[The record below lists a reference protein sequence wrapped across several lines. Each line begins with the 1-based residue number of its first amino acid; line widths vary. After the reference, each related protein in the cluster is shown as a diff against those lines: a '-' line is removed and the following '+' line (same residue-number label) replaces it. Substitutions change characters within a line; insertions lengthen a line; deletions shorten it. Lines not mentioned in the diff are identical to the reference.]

1 MNNEYDSITA
11 LHYASYRPSL
21 HTQLLKSYLHSDEK
35 FEIGLDVGCG
45 TGQSAISL
53 SSFCSKVVGVDPSQE
68 MINKSI
74 IQTKVSYQLMQPYKL
89 DFSNDTF
96 EVVTFAGSL
105 FYAKSQAL
113 LKETIRVSKSN
124 SKIIVY
130 DFEVLM
136 ADAFKLLE
144 IDDNDLSNSDY
155 DYNYDYDHT
164 TNFSG
169 LDEHCLAQIEQFK
182 QMLQFEISISDLA
195 HLLLSSKE
203 DYNRVATKF
212 KSDDLYGT
220 VLQHLK
226 KQIKVS
232 TMQLKAITYLTAYT
246 VTKK

>member
-74 IQTKVSYQLMQPYKL
+74 IKTKVSYHLMQPNKL

-113 LKETIRVSKSN
+113 LNETIRVSKSN

-136 ADAFKLLE
+136 SDAFKLLE
-144 IDDNDLSNSDY
+144 IDDNDLSNS
-155 DYNYDYDHT
+155 DYDHT

-182 QMLQFEISISDLA
+182 QMVQFEISISDLA

-203 DYNRVATKF
+203 DYTRVATKF
-212 KSDDLYGT
+212 KSDDLYGA

-226 KQIKVS
+226 KRIKLS
-232 TMQLKAITYLTAYT
+232 TMHLKANTYLTAYT

>member
-11 LHYASYRPSL
+11 LHYASYRPAL

-53 SSFCSKVVGVDPSQE
+53 SSFCLKVVGVDPSQE

-74 IQTKVSYQLMQPYKL
+74 IKTKISFQLMQPNKL

-96 EVVTFAGSL
+96 EVVTLAGSL

-113 LKETIRVSKSN
+113 LNETIRVSKSN

-136 ADAFKLLE
+136 SDAFKLLE
-144 IDDNDLSNSDY
+144 IDDNDLSNS
-155 DYNYDYDHT
+155 DYDHT

-182 QMLQFEISISDLA
+182 QMVQFEISISDLA

-203 DYNRVATKF
+203 DYTRVVTKF
-212 KSDDLYGT
+212 KSDDLYGA

-226 KQIKVS
+226 KRIKLS
-232 TMQLKAITYLTAYT
+232 TMQLKANTYLTAYT